1 MQKIIDVLQE
11 IGFSINEAKVYTALI
26 LKNPIS
32 GYEIAK
38 NTDITR
44 TMIYDVLKRLIN
56 KEAVIEIEANPKLYA
71 PVPYK
76 ELFAKYR
83 KEYFDKLSGLEEW
96 MDNLESDSRTE
107 KYLIN
112 ILDHVDMIK
121 KIQELI
127 HGAEKEIYLSIWE
140 DEALIFKGDLK
151 DAHER
156 GVKIISFSYGQLPY
170 EFGIIYQYGIP
181 QDVLKEIWN
190 RRRIIVIVDRERI
203 LIGEGNEKIEEISV
217 ITSNTMLTQLAIDQ
231 IVLDIIQLSLLRKE
245 KLLPEVITKKSDYID
260 HVTIFH
266 KKIDLDLNK
275 MPRRVEE
282 D

>member
-1 MQKIIDVLQE
+1 M
-11 IGFSINEAKVYTALI
+11 
-26 LKNPIS
+26 
-32 GYEIAK
+32 
-38 NTDITR
+38 
-44 TMIYDVLKRLIN
+44 
-56 KEAVIEIEANPKLYA
+56 
-71 PVPYK
+71 
-76 ELFAKYR
+76 
-83 KEYFDKLSGLEEW
+83 
-96 MDNLESDSRTE
+96 
-107 KYLIN
+107 
-112 ILDHVDMIK
+112 
-121 KIQELI
+121 
-127 HGAEKEIYLSIWE
+127 
-140 DEALIFKGDLK
+140 
-151 DAHER
+151 
-156 GVKIISFSYGQLPY
+156 
-170 EFGIIYQYGIP
+170 
-181 QDVLKEIWN
+181 LKEIWN